1 MTESDKMKE
10 MLETLDK
17 LCRFKSVAELT
28 GDPTA
33 PYGKQVNEALK
44 FALSTCESFGMR
56 VKNCNNQLG
65 WAEIGEGAEI
75 VGIPVHL
82 DVVPA
87 GDGWKTDPYSATVI
101 DGTIYGRGVCDDKG
115 PAVACIYAM
124 RDILE
129 SKTPLKRRVRLIFGQ
144 TEENGDWTD
153 MEYYREHEEIP
164 AFGFTPDGDFPAIY
178 GEKGILTLKLSMPIE
193 KSGLLSASGG
203 NAPNMVADF
212 AEAKFAKGVGFSVV
226 GKSAH
231 GSTPELGENAI
242 SRLFALSELSDCPF
256 ARFYNE
262 KIGTHLHGEAIGAD
276 FSDEKSGRLIFN
288 VGLLGSDAESVF
300 IVVNLRTP
308 VDFDYPEIE
317 AAISRECAPC
327 GVTVEHLSWQAPI
340 YLDKDGEPVKTL
352 VNVYRE
358 CTGDD
363 SCAKVIGGGTYARAM
378 DNIVAFGPMF
388 PELEPTEHQPNECYL
403 AEKFMQLREI
413 YRKAIEQLANL

>member
-1 MTESDKMKE
+1 MNE
-10 MLETLDK
+10 MLETLDR

-28 GDPTA
+28 NDLSA

-44 FALSTCESFGMR
+44 FVLSTCESFGMR
-56 VKNCNNQLG
+56 VKNCGDQLG
-65 WAEIGEGAEI
+65 WAEIGEGSEI
-75 VGIPVHL
+75 VGIPAHL

-87 GDGWKTDPYSATVI
+87 GDGWKTEPYSATVI
-101 DGTIYGRGVCDDKG
+101 DGMIYGRGVCDDKG

-129 SKTPLKRRVRLIFGQ
+129 SKIPLKRRVRLIFGQ

-153 MEYYREHEEIP
+153 MEYYREHEELP
-164 AFGFTPDGDFPAIY
+164 VFGFTPDGDFPAIY
-178 GEKGILTLKLSMPIE
+178 GEKGILTLKLSMPLE
-193 KSGLLSASGG
+193 KSGLLYAKGG

-212 AEAKFAKGVGFSVV
+212 AEVRSSNGKTTSAVGR
-226 GKSAH
+226 SAH

-242 SRLFALSELSDCPF
+242 SRLFATPELSDCPF

-262 KIGTHLHGEAIGAD
+262 KIGTYLHGEAIGAD
-276 FSDEKSGRLIFN
+276 FSDEKSGKLIFN
-288 VGLLGSDAESVF
+288 VGLLGSDEENVF
-300 IVVNLRTP
+300 IIVNLRTP
-308 VDFDYPEIE
+308 VDFDFPEIE
-317 AAISRECAPC
+317 AAIAQECASH
-327 GVTVEHLSWQAPI
+327 GVTVEKLSWQAPI

-352 VNVYRE
+352 VRVYRE

-388 PELEPTEHQPNECYL
+388 PNLEPTEHQPNECYP
-403 AEKFMQLREI
+403 AEKFAQLREI
-413 YRKAIEQLANL
+413 YRKAMEQLANL

>member
-1 MTESDKMKE
+1 MKE

-44 FALSTCESFGMR
+44 FALSACEGFGMR

-65 WAEIGEGAEI
+65 WAEIGEGSEI
-75 VGIPVHL
+75 VGIPAHL

-87 GDGWKTDPYSATVI
+87 GDGWKTEPYSATVI
-101 DGTIYGRGVCDDKG
+101 DGMIYGRGVCDDKG

-124 RDILE
+124 RDILK
-129 SKTPLKRRVRLIFGQ
+129 SKIPLKRRVRLIFGQ

-153 MEYYREHEEIP
+153 MDYYRGHEEIP

-178 GEKGILTLKLSMPIE
+178 GEKGILTLKLSMPLE

-212 AEAKFAKGVGFSVV
+212 AKAKSSNGKAFSAV

-242 SRLFALSELSDCPF
+242 SCLFSVPELSDCPF

-262 KIGTHLHGEAIGAD
+262 KIGMNIHGEAIGAG
-276 FSDEKSGRLIFN
+276 FSDEKSGCLIFN
-288 VGLLGSDAESVF
+288 VGLLGSDAENVF
-300 IVVNLRTP
+300 IIVNLRTP

-317 AAISRECAPC
+317 AAILHECAPY
-327 GVTVEHLSWQAPI
+327 GVTVERLSWQAPI
-340 YLDKDGEPVKTL
+340 YLGKDGEPVKTL
-352 VNVYRE
+352 VRVYRE

-363 SCAKVIGGGTYARAM
+363 SGAKVIGGGTYARAM
-378 DNIVAFGPMF
+378 DSIVAFGPMF
-388 PELEPTEHQPNECYL
+388 PELEPTEHQPNECYPV
-403 AEKFMQLREI
+403 EKFALLREI

>member
-28 GDPTA
+28 NDPCA
-33 PYGKQVNEALK
+33 PYGKQVNEALR
-44 FALSTCESFGMR
+44 FALSICESFGMR

-65 WAEIGEGAEI
+65 WAEIGEGSEI
-75 VGIPVHL
+75 VGIPAHL

-87 GDGWKTDPYSATVI
+87 GDGWKTEPYSAAVV
-101 DGTIYGRGVCDDKG
+101 DGMIYGRGVCDDKG

-124 RDILE
+124 RDLLK

-153 MEYYREHEEIP
+153 MDYYREHEEIP

-178 GEKGILTLKLSMPIE
+178 GEKGILTLKLSMPLE
-193 KSGLLSASGG
+193 KSGLLSANGG

-212 AEAKFAKGVGFSVV
+212 AEAKCKNGKTVSAV

-242 SRLFALSELSDCPF
+242 SRLFALPELSNCPF
-256 ARFYNE
+256 AQFYNK
-262 KIGTHLHGEAIGAD
+262 KIGTYLHGEAIGAD

-288 VGLLGSDAESVF
+288 TGLLSSDAESVF
-300 IVVNLRTP
+300 VIINLRTP
-308 VDFDYPEIE
+308 VDFDCAEIE
-317 AAISRECAPC
+317 AAISRECAPYS
-327 GVTVEHLSWQAPI
+327 VSSERLSWQAPI
-340 YLDKDGEPVKTL
+340 YLDKDKEPVKTL
-352 VNVYRE
+352 MQVYRE
-358 CTGDD
+358 CTGD
-363 SCAKVIGGGTYARAM
+363 SSEAKVIGGGTYARAM
-378 DNIVAFGPMF
+378 DSIVAFGPMF
-388 PELEPTEHQPNECYL
+388 PGLEPTEHQPNECYPV
-403 AEKFMQLREI
+403 EKFAQLREI
-413 YRKAIEQLANL
+413 YRRAIEQLANL

>member
-1 MTESDKMKE
+1 MKE

-44 FALSTCESFGMR
+44 FALSACEGFGMR

-65 WAEIGEGAEI
+65 WAEIGEGSEI
-75 VGIPVHL
+75 VGIPAHL

-87 GDGWKTDPYSATVI
+87 GDGWKTEPYSATVI
-101 DGTIYGRGVCDDKG
+101 DGMIYGRGVCDDKG

-124 RDILE
+124 RDILK
-129 SKTPLKRRVRLIFGQ
+129 SKIPLKRRVRLIFGQ

-153 MEYYREHEEIP
+153 MDYYRGHEEIP
-164 AFGFTPDGDFPAIY
+164 SFGFTPDGDFPAIY
-178 GEKGILTLKLSMPIE
+178 GEKGILTLKLSMPLE

-212 AEAKFAKGVGFSVV
+212 AKAKSSNGKAFSAV

-242 SRLFALSELSDCPF
+242 SCLFSVPELSDCPF

-262 KIGTHLHGEAIGAD
+262 KIGMHIHGEAIGAG
-276 FSDEKSGRLIFN
+276 FSDEKSGCLIFN
-288 VGLLGSDAESVF
+288 VGLLGSDAENVF
-300 IVVNLRTP
+300 IIVNLRTP

-317 AAISRECAPC
+317 AAILHECAPY
-327 GVTVEHLSWQAPI
+327 GVNVERLSWQAPI

-352 VNVYRE
+352 VRVYRE

-363 SCAKVIGGGTYARAM
+363 SGAKVIGGGTYARAM
-378 DNIVAFGPMF
+378 DSIVAFGPMF
-388 PELEPTEHQPNECYL
+388 PELEPTEHQPNECYPV
-403 AEKFMQLREI
+403 EKFALLREI

>member
-1 MTESDKMKE
+1 MKE

-44 FALSTCESFGMR
+44 FALSACEGFGMR

-65 WAEIGEGAEI
+65 WAEIGEGSEI
-75 VGIPVHL
+75 VGIPAHL

-87 GDGWKTDPYSATVI
+87 GDGWKTEPYSATVI
-101 DGTIYGRGVCDDKG
+101 DGMIYGRGVCDDKG

-124 RDILE
+124 RDILK
-129 SKTPLKRRVRLIFGQ
+129 SKIPLKRRVRLIFGQ

-153 MEYYREHEEIP
+153 MDYYRGHEEIP

-178 GEKGILTLKLSMPIE
+178 GEKGILTLKLSMPLE

-212 AEAKFAKGVGFSVV
+212 AKAKSSNGKAFSAV

-242 SRLFALSELSDCPF
+242 SCLFSVPELSDCPF

-262 KIGTHLHGEAIGAD
+262 KIGMNIHGEAIGAG
-276 FSDEKSGRLIFN
+276 FSDEKSGCLIFN
-288 VGLLGSDAESVF
+288 VGLLGSDAENVF
-300 IVVNLRTP
+300 IIVNLRTP

-317 AAISRECAPC
+317 AAILHECAPY
-327 GVTVEHLSWQAPI
+327 GVTVERLSWQAPI

-352 VNVYRE
+352 VRVYRE

-363 SCAKVIGGGTYARAM
+363 SGAKVIGGGTYARAM
-378 DNIVAFGPMF
+378 DSIVAFGPMF
-388 PELEPTEHQPNECYL
+388 PELEPTEHQPNECYPV
-403 AEKFMQLREI
+403 EKFALLREI